1 MKWRFHPAARF
12 GDFADA
18 WSALHAAGPASPLL
32 HADFVRALLA
42 AFGDNAQLACCEQDG
57 ETLAMALLE
66 RSGGGAWRSFQ
77 PAQAPVGLWLARPGV
92 ALPALMAALVR
103 DLPGCALLAGI
114 SQLDPMLDPRP
125 ADGPCLQ
132 TLDYI
137 DTARITMDGAFDAY
151 WAARGKNLRSNLK
164 KQRAR
169 LEREGIAT
177 HCETLTAPHDMA
189 AAVNDYAA
197 LESGG
202 WKGRDATAV
211 RAGDAQARFYTLLLE
226 AFARRGAAKVYRY
239 RFDDQVVAMDLCVE
253 SSDCIVVLKTAYDE
267 SVPAHYSP
275 ALLMREEACR
285 ALFDEGRLRRIE
297 FYGRVMEWHR
307 RWTDEVR
314 CLYHLNYYRWPL
326 LQRLH
331 ALGRRRAAK
340 DKAGPRPQPT
350 ME

>member
-1 MKWRFHPAARF
+1 MRWRFHPAARF
-12 GDFADA
+12 AAFSGA
-18 WSALHAAGPASPLL
+18 WNALHAAGPASPLL
-32 HADFVRALLA
+32 HADFAGALLE
-42 AFGDNAQLACCEQDG
+42 AFGTGSQWLACCEHDG
-57 ETLAMALLE
+57 ATVALAVLE

-92 ALPALMAALVR
+92 DLPALMSSLLR

-114 SQLDPMLDPRP
+114 SQLDPLLDPRP
-125 ADGPCLQ
+125 PHGPNLR
-132 TLDYI
+132 TMDYI
-137 DTARITMDGAFDAY
+137 DTARITMAGGFDAY
-151 WAARGKNLRSNLK
+151 WAARGKNLRANLK

-169 LEREGIAT
+169 LEREGIAPRL
-177 HCETLTAPHDMA
+177 ETLGAPQDMA

-197 LESGG
+197 LESAG

-239 RFDDQVVAMDLCVE
+239 RFDERVVAMDLCVE
-253 SSDCIVVLKTAYDE
+253 SHDCIVVLKTAYDE
-267 SVPAHYSP
+267 SVPAHFSP

-285 ALFDEGRLRRIE
+285 ALFDAGRLQRIE
-297 FYGRVMEWHR
+297 FYGRVMEWHL

-331 ALGRRRAAK
+331 ALGRRRAAP
-340 DKAGPRPQPT
+340 DPRPQPT